1 MFNESQIF
9 CEVLNIPPVKR
20 EWNQGKQYVD
30 CEI

>member
-9 CEVLNIPPVKR
+9 YEVLNIPLVKR

-30 CEI
+30 YEI